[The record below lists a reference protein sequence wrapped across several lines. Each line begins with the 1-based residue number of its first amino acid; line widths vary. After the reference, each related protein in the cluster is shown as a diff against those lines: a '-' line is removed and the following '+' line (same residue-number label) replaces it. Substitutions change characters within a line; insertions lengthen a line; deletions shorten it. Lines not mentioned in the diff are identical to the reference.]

1 MAAKQE
7 QLTKLE
13 FANFDEEKSK
23 TEREKEKNVKLI
35 PSLGYKLTCKL
46 LAASLNDR

>member
-13 FANFDEEKSK
+13 FANFDEEKDK

-35 PSLGYKLTCKL
+35 LILGYKLTCKL
-46 LAASLNDR
+46 LAASLKDR